1 MKSFFLSSSELT
13 SFPASFQHLTRP
25 TWSHWEWRE
34 RRLLQC
40 SLWSLQLDQQI
51 ETWTHHWSASY
62 WSSSGPGHELGLT
75 RPRRRKWAKCCP
87 RRKVC
92 EPLAYWIQIQPC
104 WNWSVYWMWKK
115 FIIMILIQLGMSFL
129 PWGFLR
135 KWTPWRRIG
144 IWNHQAPNDEQVIIK
159 VSNSVNLRFQILHLC
174 NISWQSIF
182 IMKAGRITSKHY
194 FDLLSIK
201 AHIQIC
207 APIVSS
213 EFMGLSAPLSRR
225 NFKDVFSQK

>member
-1 MKSFFLSSSELT
+1 MSKMLSTKKSLRAFGILDSNSALLEVYIGFET
-13 SFPASFQHLTRP
+13 SYNYDFNPS
-25 TWSHWEWRE
+25 
-34 RRLLQC
+34 
-40 SLWSLQLDQQI
+40 
-51 ETWTHHWSASY
+51 
-62 WSSSGPGHELGLT
+62 
-75 RPRRRKWAKCCP
+75 
-87 RRKVC
+87 
-92 EPLAYWIQIQPC
+92 
-104 WNWSVYWMWKK
+104 
-115 FIIMILIQLGMSFL
+115 MSFL
-129 PWGFLR
+129 PCGFLR
-135 KWTPWRRIG
+135 KWTPWRQIR